1 MCGPRGL
8 AVPCPVISNWRATA
22 PSGKQAQ
29 ASLCTL
35 QPVPSQQ
42 LGKQGVFMC
51 LHVCVCVCV
60 RRGEHVRTHVCACR
74 GRLKADVGREVWD
87 VHLCRRR

>member
-1 MCGPRGL
+1 MGQGLVVPGPL
-8 AVPCPVISNWRATA
+8 ISNWRATA

-35 QPVPSQQ
+35 QPVTSQQ

-60 RRGEHVRTHVCACR
+60 RVCAEVSMCICMYVH
-74 GRLKADVGREVWD
+74 VGGG
-87 VHLCRRR
+87 

>member
-51 LHVCVCVCV
+51 LHVYIYLFDCSS
-60 RRGEHVRTHVCACR
+60 
-74 GRLKADVGREVWD
+74 VGQEVYLD
-87 VHLCRRR
+87 LNSTGLRKDEENDGK